1 MAGYSG
7 CYRGTVRGLI
17 MDLFLRTK
25 KDLNNSL
32 HNGQPGYFWSQ
43 GENDLIID
51 SGDFVVTEGVD
62 NLNQSMAKILVTE
75 RGANPFF
82 PLYGSLLQS
91 FIGRNLNVDYFRARI
106 KTDIID
112 SLRIY
117 QFINKNNAN
126 LDEQIDTLDALK
138 INLLSPDGLD
148 VSFRVITSSGK
159 TVGSL
164 IKIEG

>member
-1 MAGYSG
+1 
-7 CYRGTVRGLI
+7 
-17 MDLFLRTK
+17 MDFFLRTK
-25 KDLNNSL
+25 KDPNSSL
-32 HNGQPGYFWSQ
+32 HAGQPAYFWGQ

-51 SGDFVVTEGVD
+51 SGDFVMTAGID
-62 NLNQSMAKILVTE
+62 NLNQAAAKILVTE
-75 RGANPFF
+75 RGANQFF

-91 FIGRNLNVDYFRARI
+91 FIGQNLNIDYLRAKI

-112 SLRIY
+112 TLRIY
-117 QFINKNNAN
+117 QFINKDNAN

-159 TVGSL
+159 TTGSL